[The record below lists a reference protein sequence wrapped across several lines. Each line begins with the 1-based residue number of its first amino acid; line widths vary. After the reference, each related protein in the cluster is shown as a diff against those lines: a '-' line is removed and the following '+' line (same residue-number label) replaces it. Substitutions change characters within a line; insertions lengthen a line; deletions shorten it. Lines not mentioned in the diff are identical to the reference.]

1 VRRQEFLC
9 FLTLRYAPL
18 DHFLEKLLLVELP
31 LQVAGFTLGR
41 PFATDA
47 LTSPRGRRHAT

>member
-18 DHFLEKLLLVELP
+18 DLFLEKLLLVELP
-31 LQVAGFTLGR
+31 L
-41 PFATDA
+41 FATDGSRDA
-47 LTSPRGRRHAT
+47 EVTTTTAVGRVGQLY